1 MKKIIFSAFLLLGI
15 SCFSQTATK
24 KYNSI
29 NRRYEYF
36 DSRGNMTG
44 YEIYNTL
51 TRQWEY
57 YSTTSQQRSLNQYR
71 DPIPLDI
78 TPLGNA
84 TTTLQNRYNQNT
96 QWVQQEIS
104 KMFDA
109 VYSLDI
115 YDNQKNQII
124 ETFKNSPLKSVNSQR
139 INYSNINECNRVLN
153 YLKESLSTII
163 KNVTASNSNNT
174 PQNSSSNDYDSD
186 RKIIANYGKTLPVYN
201 IALFNYNNKRIKDE
215 IIKSDS
221 YIVINSDRILFKK
234 ADGELMY
241 RDLRDKVYNERKRG
255 YQYSSSM
262 GGVFIHEDLKY
273 VEFFEGSLALGENY
287 TYYITSSANR

>member
-1 MKKIIFSAFLLLGI
+1 MKKFIFSALLLCGI

-36 DSRGNMTG
+36 DSRGSMTG

-57 YSTTSQQRSLNQYR
+57 YSTTSQQRSPNQYR
-71 DPIPLDI
+71 DPVPLDI
-78 TPLGNA
+78 APLGN
-84 TTTLQNRYNQNT
+84 TTTALQSRYNQNT

-104 KMFDA
+104 KMFDT

-124 ETFKNSPLKSVNSQR
+124 ETFKNSPLKSVSSQR
-139 INYSNINECNRVLN
+139 INYSNISECNRVLN
-153 YLKESLSTII
+153 YLRESLSTII

-186 RKIIANYGKTLPVYN
+186 RKIIANYGKTLSVYN
-201 IALFNYNNKRIKDE
+201 IALFDYNNKRIKDE
-215 IIKSDS
+215 VIKSDS

-273 VEFFEGSLALGENY
+273 VEFFEGSLAIGENY
-287 TYYITSSANR
+287 TYYITPSGNR